1 MTFQGDV
8 QKLEKKE
15 KWWRKRIKKSIIK
28 NWKVKEEKKGESQN
42 NLSGEGNSIEK
53 NEMENEGIVKNNGNC
68 LCNGDKY

>member
-53 NEMENEGIVKNNGNC
+53 NEMENEGIVKNNGNY

>member
-53 NEMENEGIVKNNGNC
+53 NEMENEEIVKNNGNY